1 MTRHFDFRNHR
12 DLVFRCIVDDL
23 AHIVLG
29 EVATI
34 GIRSANVAVL
44 AVFAIVPPMTPVAL
58 GAIGGLL
65 GEFRMALH
73 LKSPASC
80 ISEVEMQTV
89 ELVMSHGID
98 LLHHKLLAEE
108 MTAEVEHEA
117 TVLES
122 RSIGDSGRWQGD
134 SRLILHISLSC
145 GYRLA

>member
-1 MTRHFDFRNHR
+1 
-12 DLVFRCIVDDL
+12 
-23 AHIVLG
+23 
-29 EVATI
+29 
-34 GIRSANVAVL
+34 
-44 AVFAIVPPMTPVAL
+44 
-58 GAIGGLL
+58 
-65 GEFRMALH
+65 MALH

-122 RSIGDSGRWQGD
+122 GSVGNLDRWQSD
-134 SRLILHISLSC
+134 SRLILHIAWSRS
-145 GYRLA
+145 YRLA

>member
-1 MTRHFDFRNHR
+1 MTWHFDFWNHR
-12 DLVFRCIVDDL
+12 DLVFSSIVDDF

-44 AVFAIVPPMTPVAL
+44 AVFAIVPPLTPVAL

-80 ISEVEMQTV
+80 IGEVEMQTV

-122 RSIGDSGRWQGD
+122 GSVGNLDRWQSD
-134 SRLILHISLSC
+134 SRLILHIAWSRS
-145 GYRLA
+145 YRLA

>member
-23 AHIVLG
+23 AHIILG

-44 AVFAIVPPMTPVAL
+44 AVFAIVPPLTPVAL
-58 GAIGGLL
+58 CTIGCLL
-65 GEFRMALH
+65 GEFGMTLY
-73 LKSPASC
+73 LKSPSSC
-80 ISEVEMQTV
+80 IGEVEMHTV

-122 RSIGDSGRWQGD
+122 WSVGNPGRWQGD
-134 SRLILHISLSC
+134 SRLILHISLS
-145 GYRLA
+145 